1 MNSQEEKILKE
12 IIKYAI
18 ENHRMPTMRYLQNRL
33 CFKSVNSI
41 TMYIKS
47 LEHQN
52 YLTRNNEGKLILN
65 NGSEKYN
72 DNLKTIKIINANNK
86 FVQVILNK
94 NKKYVAYQ
102 MHNNFFESIGI
113 FKEDTLIVEN
123 KKELKNNDLGLFI
136 IDNKYRIMKYNYED
150 GFYLLKDN
158 EEVILHKVKIIGKVI
173 LIERKL

>member
-1 MNSQEEKILKE
+1 MYKCTERRIMNSQEEKILKE

-72 DNLKTIKIINANNK
+72 DNLKTIKIINANNIRYPILRGRSFGSQS
-86 FVQVILNK
+86 FVTSFSV
-94 NKKYVAYQ
+94 
-102 MHNNFFESIGI
+102 
-113 FKEDTLIVEN
+113 
-123 KKELKNNDLGLFI
+123 
-136 IDNKYRIMKYNYED
+136 
-150 GFYLLKDN
+150 
-158 EEVILHKVKIIGKVI
+158 
-173 LIERKL
+173 